1 MSEAYLSLGSNMG
14 DRIDNLSRAVALLD
28 RPSEGVEVEQVSPVF
43 ETAPVGYKDQDDFLN
58 ICVKVKT
65 DLEPLALLS
74 LCQKIEE
81 TLHRVRKR
89 RVRGES
95 VDRVRRY
102 HRDPAR
108 EKRLRAL
115 LEARLVGDPDAGDLA
130 GLHAEPLHLGRD
142 GRASAVHHDD
152 GDLLLH
158 ELCDLMC
165 QTPQSLGSVECVASE
180 LEEIYVAHPTTQV
193 AYSALMRT

>member
-28 RPSEGVEVEQVSPVF
+28 RPSEGVKVEQVSPVF

-81 TLHRVRKR
+81 TLHRVRTIRWGPRTIDVDMICRSLR
-89 RVRGES
+89 R
-95 VDRVRRY
+95 
-102 HRDPAR
+102 
-108 EKRLRAL
+108 
-115 LEARLVGDPDAGDLA
+115 
-130 GLHAEPLHLGRD
+130 
-142 GRASAVHHDD
+142 
-152 GDLLLH
+152 DLLSHIPGCMREDLSRCRCS
-158 ELCDLMC
+158 LC
-165 QTPQSLGSVECVASE
+165 TGTRRSLKNGRKTSVITGFS
-180 LEEIYVAHPTTQV
+180 
-193 AYSALMRT
+193 RT

>member
-58 ICVKVKT
+58 ICVKIKT

-81 TLHRVRKR
+81 TLHRVRTIRWGPRTIDVDILTYDDLEINTQRLTIPHPRMYERGFVQVPLLFMHGYSEIPEKWAR
-89 RVRGES
+89 DVRYYGLLPDDK
-95 VDRVRRY
+95 VD
-102 HRDPAR
+102 
-108 EKRLRAL
+108 
-115 LEARLVGDPDAGDLA
+115 
-130 GLHAEPLHLGRD
+130 
-142 GRASAVHHDD
+142 
-152 GDLLLH
+152 
-158 ELCDLMC
+158 
-165 QTPQSLGSVECVASE
+165 
-180 LEEIYVAHPTTQV
+180 
-193 AYSALMRT
+193 